1 MPIKQTLTN
10 PMQCDANTFESLLAV
25 LCVRGLL
32 TRNQTKTIAIACAP
46 HLPCEVAISQRMPK
60 GTTYISINGAPM
72 FGVNNRSKLTYISEN
87 T

>member
-10 PMQCDANTFESLLAV
+10 PLQCDANTLESLLAV

-32 TRNQTKTIAIACAP
+32 TRNQTKAIATACAP

-60 GTTYISINGAPM
+60 GTTYISIDGAPAYEI
-72 FGVNNRSKLTYISEN
+72 NNRSKLTYVGEN

>member
-1 MPIKQTLTN
+1 MPIKQTIAN
-10 PMQCDANTFESLLAV
+10 PMQCDANTLESLLAV

-32 TRNQTKTIAIACAP
+32 TRNQTKTIATACAP

-60 GTTYISINGAPM
+60 GTTYISIDNAPM
-72 FGVNNRSKLTYISEN
+72 FEINNRSKLTYVSEN